1 MFYRFTANQLID
13 SLADSPVVIVTGARQ
28 AGKSTLVR
36 NLADSEQA
44 RRYVTLDDAT
54 ILAAAQDDATGFL
67 AGLEK
72 PVTLDEVQR
81 APNLFLPLKAE
92 VDRDRTPG
100 RFLLTGSANVLLLPQ
115 LSESL
120 AGRMEI
126 LTLRTLSQGEIEGA
140 RERFVD
146 AMFADASLPRLSGAA
161 EDRSTLFARMLR
173 GGYPEAVARSTE
185 ARRRAWFASYVTTI
199 LQRDVR
205 DLANIEGLTAL
216 PRLLSLIAARASG
229 LLNFAEV
236 SRSSTIPQSTLKRYM
251 ALLEMTFLVEPL
263 PSWAGSLSRRL
274 VKAPK
279 LFLCDTGLLSHLQG
293 LTEERL
299 AADTN
304 LAGAL
309 AENFVVGELRKQ
321 AAWSDTQPELF
332 HFRAQTGQEVDV
344 VMEDRSGK
352 IVGVE
357 VKASASVGAND
368 FKGLRDLAATVAG
381 KFRRGVVLY
390 TGSESVPFGENFH
403 ALPISALWR
412 LSA

>member
-1 MFYRFTANQLID
+1 MAKLLRD
-13 SLADSPVVIVTGARQ
+13 SLADSPIVIVIGARQ
-28 AGKSTLVR
+28 VGKSTLAQ
-36 NLADSEQA
+36 NLADYGQT

-54 ILAAAQDDATGFL
+54 VLAAAQGDATGFL
-67 AGLEK
+67 AGIEK

-81 APNLFLPLKAE
+81 APHLFLPHKAE
-92 VDRDRTPG
+92 VDRNRAPG

-146 AMFADASLPRLSGAA
+146 ALFADAPLPRLSGAA

-229 LLNFAEV
+229 LLNFAEL

-344 VMEDRSGK
+344 VMEDRAGN
-352 IVGVE
+352 IIGVE

>member
-1 MFYRFTANQLID
+1 MD

-44 RRYVTLDDAT
+44 RRYVTLDDTT

-92 VDRDRTPG
+92 VDRNRTPG

-146 AMFADASLPRLSGAA
+146 AMFDDASLPRLSGAA
-161 EDRSTLFARMLR
+161 EDRSALFARMLR
-173 GGYPEAVARSTE
+173 GGYPEAVARLTE

-263 PSWAGSLSRRL
+263 PAWAGSLSRRL

-299 AADTN
+299 AADMN

-309 AENFVVGELRKQ
+309 AENFVVSELRKQ
-321 AAWSDTQPELF
+321 VAWSDTQPELF

-344 VMEDRSGK
+344 VMEDRAGR
-352 IVGVE
+352 IVGIE

-412 LSA
+412 LTA

>member
-1 MFYRFTANQLID
+1 MFHRFTANQLIN
-13 SLADSPVVIVTGARQ
+13 SLADSPVVIVIGARQ
-28 AGKSTLVR
+28 VGKSTLVR
-36 NLADSEQA
+36 NLADGEQA

-54 ILAAAQDDATGFL
+54 VLAAAQNDATGFL

-81 APNLFLPLKAE
+81 ASNLFLPLKAE

-126 LTLRTLSQGEIEGA
+126 LTLRTLSQGEIDGI

-146 AMFADASLPRLSGAA
+146 AMFADAPLPRLSGAA
-161 EDRSTLFARMLR
+161 EDRSALFSRMLR

-216 PRLLSLIAARASG
+216 PRLLSLLAARASG
-229 LLNFAEV
+229 LLNFAEL

-263 PSWAGSLSRRL
+263 PAWAGSLSRRL

-309 AENFVVGELRKQ
+309 VENFVVSELRKQ
-321 AAWSDTQPELF
+321 VAWSETQPELF

-344 VMEDRSGK
+344 VMEDRAGR

-368 FKGLRDLAATVAG
+368 FKGLRDLATTVGG
-381 KFRRGVVLY
+381 KFRRGIVLY

-403 ALPISALWR
+403 ALPMRALWR
-412 LSA
+412 LTA